1 MSILCKFRVG
11 YDHGSLATSIASGV
25 SHEVLYVYLTRETP
39 TGEVAWFF
47 VLHVVCTVVE
57 VLVKKKTFV
66 GRLRVRPIVSRL
78 LTVGFV
84 CVTAG
89 WLFYPQLIRNNDKYR
104 TCRQKNSIE
113 LNN

>member
-11 YDHGSLATSIASGV
+11 YDHGSLATSIASCV

-57 VLVKKKTFV
+57 VLVKMKTFV
-66 GRLRVRPIVSRL
+66 GAAENE
-78 LTVGFV
+78 TN
-84 CVTAG
+84 CVTVAYRG
-89 WLFYPQLIRNNDKYR
+89 LCVCDRWLAVLSSAYTEQR
-104 TCRQKNSIE
+104 
-113 LNN
+113 